1 MPEYLVGILVSAAVG
16 WGGFT
21 WKRAEDALLAARQ
34 AADQVDRVELKMAE
48 EYLTKKDFE
57 LYMDRL
63 FDTLAE
69 MKAAV
74 KYVSD
79 RVDYHVGEQ
88 ANETRGLRQ
97 EVSKLRQD
105 HRNNPYGL

>member
-1 MPEYLVGILVSAAVG
+1 MPEYLIGIVFSAIVG

-21 WKRAEDALLAARQ
+21 WKRAEDALLTARQ
-34 AADQVDRVELKMAE
+34 ASDQIDRVELKMAE

-63 FDTLAE
+63 FDTLSE
-69 MKAAV
+69 MKSAV

-79 RVDYHVGEQ
+79 RVDFHVGEQ
-88 ANETRGLRQ
+88 AAETKGLRN
-97 EVSKLRQD
+97 EISKLRQQ
-105 HRNNPYGL
+105 HRDNPYNY

>member
-1 MPEYLVGILVSAAVG
+1 MPEYLVGIVLSAVVG

-21 WKRAEDALLAARQ
+21 WRRAEDALLAARQ

-48 EYLTKKDFE
+48 EYVTKKDFE
-57 LYMDRL
+57 LFADRL
-63 FDTLAE
+63 FGTLAE
-69 MKAAV
+69 MKGAV

-88 ANETRGLRQ
+88 ARETRELRKRLGD
-97 EVSKLRQD
+97 E
-105 HRNNPYGL
+105 

>member
-1 MPEYLVGILVSAAVG
+1 MTAALLG

-21 WKRAEDALLAARQ
+21 WKRAEDALFVARQ
-34 AADQVDRVELKMAE
+34 AADQVGKVELKMAE

-57 LYMDRL
+57 TYMDRL

-79 RVDYHVGEQ
+79 RVDYHVSEQ
-88 ANETRGLRQ
+88 AEETRGLRK
-97 EVSKLRQD
+97 EVQRFRSEYHND
-105 HRNNPYGL
+105 PYRS

>member
-1 MPEYLVGILVSAAVG
+1 MPEYLVGVIFSAIIG

-21 WKRAEDALLAARQ
+21 WKRAEDALVAARQ
-34 AADQVDRVELKMAE
+34 AANQVDRVELKMAE

-69 MKAAV
+69 MKGAV

-79 RVDYHVGEQ
+79 RVDYHVAEQ
-88 ANETRGLRQ
+88 TRETKSLR
-97 EVSKLRQD
+97 EKLSS
-105 HRNNPYGL
+105 YE

>member
-1 MPEYLVGILVSAAVG
+1 MPEYLVGIVFSAIIG

-21 WKRAEDALLAARQ
+21 WKRAEDALVAARQ

-69 MKAAV
+69 MKGAV

-79 RVDYHVGEQ
+79 RVDYHVAEQ
-88 ANETRGLRQ
+88 ARETKILR
-97 EVSKLRQD
+97 EKLSS
-105 HRNNPYGL
+105 YE

>member
-1 MPEYLVGILVSAAVG
+1 MPEYLVGVIFSAIVG

-21 WKRAEDALLAARQ
+21 WKRAEDALVAARQ
-34 AADQVDRVELKMAE
+34 AANQVDRVELKMAE

-69 MKAAV
+69 MKGAV

-79 RVDYHVGEQ
+79 RVDYHVAEQ
-88 ANETRGLRQ
+88 ARETKNLR
-97 EVSKLRQD
+97 EKLSS
-105 HRNNPYGL
+105 YE

>member
-1 MPEYLVGILVSAAVG
+1 MPEYLVGVIFSAIIG

-21 WKRAEDALLAARQ
+21 WKRAEDALVAARQ
-34 AADQVDRVELKMAE
+34 AANQVDRVELKMAE

-69 MKAAV
+69 MKGAV

-79 RVDYHVGEQ
+79 RVDYHVAEQ
-88 ANETRGLRQ
+88 ARETKSLR
-97 EVSKLRQD
+97 EKLSS
-105 HRNNPYGL
+105 YE

>member
-1 MPEYLVGILVSAAVG
+1 
-16 WGGFT
+16 
-21 WKRAEDALLAARQ
+21 
-34 AADQVDRVELKMAE
+34 VELKMAE

-69 MKAAV
+69 MKGAV

-79 RVDYHVGEQ
+79 RVDYHVAEQ
-88 ANETRGLRQ
+88 ARETKNLR
-97 EVSKLRQD
+97 EKLSS
-105 HRNNPYGL
+105 YE

>member
-1 MPEYLVGILVSAAVG
+1 MPEYLVGVIFSAIIG

-21 WKRAEDALLAARQ
+21 WKRAEDALVAARQ
-34 AADQVDRVELKMAE
+34 AANQVDRVELKMAE

-69 MKAAV
+69 MKGAV

-79 RVDYHVGEQ
+79 RVDYHVAEQ
-88 ANETRGLRQ
+88 ARETKNLR
-97 EVSKLRQD
+97 EKLSS
-105 HRNNPYGL
+105 YE

>member
-1 MPEYLVGILVSAAVG
+1 MPEYLIGIIISVGLG

-34 AADQVDRVELKMAE
+34 ASDQVDRVELKMAE

-79 RVDYHVGEQ
+79 RVDYHVVEQ

-97 EVSKLRQD
+97 EVDRLRKD
-105 HRNNPYGL
+105 PHNNY